1 MRLSAIIG
9 GLAFGSLMSSA
20 AFADITVTNYSL
32 PDPDSFGSVTT
43 DGYSYYTGP
52 IVLSTTV
59 GSLMVYCADLDHTI
73 YPGTTY
79 TYAYGA
85 LTENGLGQ
93 SLSQPLSN
101 ELGQIA
107 DIGKSALAHGNDDLA
122 AAAQAAIWGLEYN
135 VTPVF
140 ATPLG
145 AIASD
150 YSGLLAASYHNDGAW
165 GEALIPVGEGW
176 PANLSATQQMVV
188 GVPEPA
194 TWAMILAGF
203 ACLGFAGYR
212 SRRAPSLRAERGL
225 VSPAQA

>member
-1 MRLSAIIG
+1 MVG
-9 GLAFGSLMSSA
+9 GLAFGSVLSSA

-32 PDPDSFGSVTT
+32 PDPDSLYAATT

-52 IVLSTTV
+52 IVLSTSI
-59 GSLMVYCADLDHTI
+59 GSLTVYCADLNHSI
-73 YPGTTY
+73 YGGTTY

-93 SLSQPLSN
+93 ALSQPLSN

-107 DIGKSALAHGNDDLA
+107 GIGKNALAHGNDDLA

-135 VTPVF
+135 VTPTF
-140 ATPLG
+140 ANPLG

-150 YSGLLAASYHNDGAW
+150 YSGLLAASYRNDGAW

-188 GVPEPA
+188 GVPEPS
-194 TWAMILAGF
+194 TWAMLLLGF
-203 ACLGFAGYR
+203 TGLGFAGYL
-212 SRRAPSLRAERGL
+212 SRRAPSLPAERIL
-225 VSPAQA
+225 TLPAQV